1 MYFVNLQMF
10 KEHGGKLYFYFNY
23 LMFCPA
29 SNFATPSKN
38 FSEGAHA
45 RNLES
50 SHDVSAT
57 VEAENWIILPGFNPE
72 RTM

>member
-23 LMFCPA
+23 LMFFCP
-29 SNFATPSKN
+29 SPNFATPSKN

-50 SHDVSAT
+50 SHEYSAT
-57 VEAENWIILPGFNPE
+57 VEAENWIILP
-72 RTM
+72 